1 MNIYVIGLCC
11 KHYLELQFSE
21 FGAQRAATLLDLG
34 WQQDRSMILE
44 EVSHIAF
51 HRTGCRLKRSRYDSS
66 HPDIIISQE
75 LRMHYVRESSVRR
88 TTLVPLSRELNL
100 KVVIEVVLTQCPQE
114 SRKCVEMITP
124 NTNEVDLETV
134 MVDLL
139 KAVVSEITR
148 TAKFRTLLKRLE
160 KTLSDIEPIFYRY
173 ERLRKVLYR
182 PDTETKMFMYYVAS
196 GKEIVLECS
205 KIKCW
210 NVYKKFVHANKLI
223 GLDNMLLRFF
233 QSELQDNISTS
244 KRSLAEIYA
253 LGDKLD
259 EVLASVTKQAGGFSD
274 SCSVPGLPDVIIGL
288 DVHLQE
294 LKRMLLKDDNQV
306 LTVSAPGGCGKTTL
320 TKMLCHDD
328 EIKGIYGDNIFYV
341 TVSRTTSLKTIVQKL
356 FAHFSVKCCGLQ
368 TDEEAKNQLEN
379 FLRQMR
385 SKNILLALDD
395 VWSESESLVQDLKFT
410 ILGYKIL
417 VTSRFLFLG
426 LGSTYELTLLNDQ
439 DAKTL
444 FCSYAFHNNNCI
456 NVADDL
462 VNKMVKYCKGF
473 PLALTVIGASLCG
486 QNVVKWRTTFKKW
499 SEGQSIFQSN
509 SRLLLSLQASFEALE
524 DLPILKE
531 CFLDLGSFPEDEKI
545 AASAF
550 VDMWIELY
558 NLDEE
563 GMYTTEYLLE
573 LSSRN
578 LLNLLLTRKDA
589 SELEGY
595 CNEHYV
601 TQHDLLREL
610 AIHLSSLE
618 QISQRNR
625 LFIEIYNNQIP
636 TCLIQQMQQP
646 IAARLLSI
654 TTDESFSSIWYDLN
668 APKVEVLVL
677 NIRSQKYALPSFI
690 QKMNKLKVLN
700 ITSYGT
706 CPSDLHKLH
715 LIKSLSNLKRIRLE
729 HLSISHSIQSILEL
743 YNLKKLSFIMCEI
756 GNALSTC
763 TNVKL
768 PNLLELEIDRCYD
781 LTDIPSGF
789 CSLNRLKKLSITNC
803 HELDALPSELGSLLN
818 LEILRVH
825 SCTRLVG
832 LPESIGYLSNLVYL
846 DISDCLS
853 ISTLPYQ
860 IGELYGLRVIKMSG
874 CRGLEELPDSVM
886 NLCLLEDVICDEET
900 SYLWSYYENDL
911 YDLKINTVEDDRFA
925 NFMKI
930 IAQ

>member
-1 MNIYVIGLCC
+1 MPESRCAWGSI
-11 KHYLELQFSE
+11 SE
-21 FGAQRAATLLDLG
+21 TTKQI
-34 WQQDRSMILE
+34 DR
-44 EVSHIAF
+44 
-51 HRTGCRLKRSRYDSS
+51 K
-66 HPDIIISQE
+66 
-75 LRMHYVRESSVRR
+75 
-88 TTLVPLSRELNL
+88 
-100 KVVIEVVLTQCPQE
+100 LTQKHPFLAV
-114 SRKCVEMITP
+114 SVLAKMFAP
-124 NTNEVDLETV
+124 NASEGDLETV
-134 MVDLL
+134 MVELMR
-139 KAVVSEITR
+139 AVVSETTR
-148 TAKFRTLLKRLE
+148 TAKFRSLLKRLE
-160 KTLSDIEPIFYRY
+160 KTLKNIEPIFYRD

-294 LKRMLLKDDNQV
+294 VKRMLLKDDNQV

-320 TKMLCHDD
+320 AKMLCHDN
-328 EIKGIYGDNIFYV
+328 EIKGIFGDNIFYV

-356 FAHFSVKCCGLQ
+356 FTHLNVNCCGLQ

-385 SKNILLALDD
+385 SKNILLVLDD
-395 VWSESESLVQDLKFT
+395 VWSESESLIQDLKFT
-410 ILGYKIL
+410 IPGYKIL

-426 LGSTYELTLLNDQ
+426 LGSTYELTLLNIQ

-444 FCSYAFHNNNCI
+444 FCSYAFHNMNLV
-456 NVADDL
+456 NVPDDL
-462 VNKMVKYCKGF
+462 VNKMVKHCKGF

-486 QNVVKWRTTFKKW
+486 QSVVKWRTTLKKW

-509 SRLLLSLQASFEALE
+509 SRLLLSLQASIDALE
-524 DLPILKE
+524 DLPILKD

-545 AASAF
+545 AASALM
-550 VDMWIELY
+550 DMWIELY

-563 GMYTTEYLLE
+563 GMYTTEYLIE

-578 LLNLLLTRKDA
+578 LLNLVLTRKDA

-610 AIHLSSLE
+610 AIHLSSQE
-618 QISQRNR
+618 PISQRNR

-636 TCLIQQMQQP
+636 KWWIQQTQQSLNT
-646 IAARLLSI
+646 RFLSI

-668 APKVEVLVL
+668 VPKVEALVL
-677 NIRSQKYALPSFI
+677 NIRSQKYALPPFI
-690 QKMNKLKVLN
+690 QKMNQLKVLN

-706 CPSDLHKLH
+706 CPSDLHELQS
-715 LIKSLSNLKRIRLE
+715 IKSLSNLKRIRLE
-729 HLSISHSIQSILEL
+729 HLSVSHSIQSILEL

-763 TNVKL
+763 TNITL

-781 LTDIPSGF
+781 LTEIPSGF
-789 CSLNRLKKLSITNC
+789 CSLSRLKKLSITNC
-803 HELDALPSELGSLLN
+803 HELDALPKGLGSLSN
-818 LEILRVH
+818 LEILRIH
-825 SCTRLVG
+825 SCTRLAG
-832 LPESIGYLSNLVYL
+832 LPESIGYLGNLVYL

-860 IGELYGLRVIKMSG
+860 IGELYGLRVIKMGG

-911 YDLKINTVEDDRFA
+911 CDLKINTVEDDRFA